1 MSKLAN
7 KMNVIAG
14 NPVKVLATENLTP
27 KQHMKHLNGAKKHL
41 STLIKHHR
49 SNWIKFSGEA
59 FKHPEYTVKHKD
71 NIAMALRHK
80 ALLHKYYTMHKELD

>member
-14 NPVKVLATENLTP
+14 KTTVKVLATENLT
-27 KQHMKHLNGAKKHL
+27 AKKHL

-71 NIAMALRHK
+71 NIAMALSHK